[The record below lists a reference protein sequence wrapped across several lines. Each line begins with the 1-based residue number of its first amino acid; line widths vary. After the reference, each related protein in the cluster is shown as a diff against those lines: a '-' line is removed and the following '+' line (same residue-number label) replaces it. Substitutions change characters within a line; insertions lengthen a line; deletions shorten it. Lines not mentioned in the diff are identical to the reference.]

1 MVIDFLKRFVE
12 IYFILTVILETK
24 KQNRDQALQL
34 STESAPICWLN
45 NFNTLLMWI
54 IFLKCQSTR
63 QI

>member
-34 STESAPICWLN
+34 STESAPIC
-45 NFNTLLMWI
+45 
-54 IFLKCQSTR
+54 
-63 QI
+63 